1 MKNFIIFGASKG
13 LGEAFVKGLPDT
25 GDSIWMVSRSNPESL
40 KLNDGV
46 HKYWI
51 EADLST
57 SDASDLIANTLNG
70 VTIDV
75 LIYNVGIW
83 ESKGFRADYDFE
95 NDDPDEIAKIINV
108 NLTSAITCIQK
119 LLPNLKK
126 SDNAKIFLIGSTA
139 GLENNDFTQISFVT
153 SKFGLRG
160 ICNSLREHVKKYG
173 IGVTCINPGEIATQI
188 PYEDGIEKVLS
199 AYNGTQIPLHDIVS
213 LVKCVMN
220 LSKASCVKEINIP
233 AMLDTNA

>member
-13 LGEAFVKGLPDT
+13 LGEAFVKGLPEK
-25 GDSIWMVSRSNPESL
+25 GDRVWVVSRTYPNSL
-40 KLNDGV
+40 DVEDGIE
-46 HKYWI
+46 KYWI
-51 EADLST
+51 EADLAKP
-57 SDASDLIANTLNG
+57 DASHIIANTLND

-83 ESKGFRADYDFE
+83 ESKGFRDDYDFE
-95 NDDPDEIAKIINV
+95 KDDPTEIANIININV
-108 NLTSAITCIQK
+108 TSAITCIQK

-139 GLENNDFTQISFVT
+139 GLEHNDFTQVSFT
-153 SKFGLRG
+153 ASKFGLRG
-160 ICNSLREHVKKYG
+160 IGNSIREHVKKYG

-188 PYEDGIEKVLS
+188 PLEDGIEKVLS
-199 AYNGTQIPLHDIVS
+199 TYGGTQIPLQDLIS

-220 LSKASCVKEINIP
+220 LSKASCVKEINMP
-233 AMLDTNA
+233 AMLDTNG

>member
-13 LGEAFVKGLPDT
+13 LGQAFAKGLPEN
-25 GDSIWMVSRSNPESL
+25 GDNIWLVSRNRPESL
-40 KLNDGV
+40 NLNDGINR
-46 HKYWI
+46 YWI
-51 EADLST
+51 EADLSLA
-57 SDASDLIANTLNG
+57 DASTQIANTLCG
-70 VTIDV
+70 VTLDV

-83 ESKGFRADYDFE
+83 ESKGFRDDYDFE
-95 NDDPDEIAKIINV
+95 KDTVDEIANIINV

-153 SKFGLRG
+153 SKFGIRG
-160 ICNSLREHVKKYG
+160 MGNSLREHVKKYS

-188 PYEDGIEKVLS
+188 PYEEGIDKVLS

-213 LVKCVMN
+213 LV
-220 LSKASCVKEINIP
+220 
-233 AMLDTNA
+233 